1 MRYTS
6 LKTKYIAGVCCLIL
20 SVVGLLLAYMYQEFD
35 RRLENEL
42 HKRGTSIA
50 RNLAIQSLTP
60 ILTENNI
67 SLQLLLKETDRN
79 EADIRY
85 IYLLDRQGRVLA
97 HTFEEVFPPDL
108 LKTQVPG
115 GDSEKPHITTIQT
128 EESLV
133 LDVSVPIHAGDFGR
147 VHVGFSENFI
157 SQELHHILLKGLPF
171 IVLILLVGIGAA
183 WWLAAKITGPLA
195 HLSENVRK
203 VGAGE
208 FNGEIEEISNDEVGE
223 LSHAYNTMIR
233 QLRELTSEQMRTEHE
248 LRMQTGML
256 EEEIAERQEAQQQ
269 LAFKQQQLETLNRVL
284 EERVSTAVNELRLK
298 DKVMM
303 LQGRQAAMGEMINN
317 IAHQWRQPINNL
329 GLIVQ
334 GMKLDYDE
342 GALTAEQ
349 MDEDVDKIMKTIMFM
364 SQTINDFNR
373 FFSPDR
379 NRTTFSIHKG
389 LKKVVAMMEATLFA
403 QSINLRIEQRDE
415 VMVEGYFSEYNQV
428 LLNLLNNAK
437 DILIERAVAKP
448 VIKVTILYENGTA
461 VLKVQDN
468 AGGIP
473 EDIIGLIFAPY
484 FTTKEEGKGSGIGLY
499 MSKMIIDEHF
509 GGSITVRNT
518 EEGAE
523 FTVRTPSATPVDEC
537 SDAVSLSVP
546 G

>member
-6 LKTKYIAGVCCLIL
+6 LKTKYIIGVCCLIL
-20 SVVGLLLAYMYQEFD
+20 SVVGLLLAYMYREFD
-35 RRLENEL
+35 RQLENEL
-42 HKRGTSIA
+42 HKRGASIA
-50 RNLAIQSLTP
+50 RNLAVQSLTP
-60 ILTENNI
+60 ILTENTI
-67 SLQLLLKETDRN
+67 ALQLLVYETKRN

-85 IYLLDRQGRVLA
+85 IYLLDQQGKVLA
-97 HTFEEVFPPDL
+97 HTFEQAFPADL
-108 LKTQVPG
+108 LKLHAPEG
-115 GDSEKPHITTIQT
+115 GSGTPHIITIQT
-128 EESLV
+128 EDGLI
-133 LDVSVPIHAGDFGR
+133 LDVSIPIHAGDFGR

-157 SQELHHILLKGLPF
+157 SRELHQILLKGLPF

-183 WWLAAKITGPLA
+183 WWFAEKITGPLA

-208 FNGEIEEISNDEVGE
+208 FDGEIEEVTNDEVGE

-233 QLRELTSEQMRTEHE
+233 QLRELTAEQMKTEHE
-248 LRMQTGML
+248 LRMQASTL
-256 EEEIAERQEAQQQ
+256 EDEIAERQEAQQQ

-284 EERVSTAVNELRLK
+284 EERVSKAVNELRLK

-334 GMKLDYDE
+334 GMKLDYDA

-349 MDEDVDKIMKTIMFM
+349 MNEDVDKIMKTIMFM

-379 NRTTFSIHKG
+379 NKTTFSICKG
-389 LKKVVAMMEATLFA
+389 LKKVVAMMEATLFI
-403 QSINLRIEQRDE
+403 QGINLRIEPQDE
-415 VMVEGYFSEYNQV
+415 VMVEGYCSEYNQV

-437 DILIERAVAKP
+437 DILIERAVEKP
-448 VIKVTILYENGTA
+448 VITVSILRENGTA
-461 VLKVQDN
+461 VVKVQDN

-473 EDIIGLIFAPY
+473 DDIIGLIFDPY

-499 MSKMIIDEHF
+499 MSKMIIHEHF
-509 GGSITVRNT
+509 GGSLTVRNV
-518 EEGAE
+518 EGGAE
-523 FTVRTPSATPVDEC
+523 FSVRTPCV
-537 SDAVSLSVP
+537 
-546 G
+546 